1 MIRTSNAPDPLHALQ
16 AAARRCARHVAPGCY
31 AARVVILDASG
42 RELLGL
48 TVPAGD
54 DLDTPAQVAAVAPV
68 ATPEPEPPVAGWSF
82 DNLRPFYDGKPLEIH
97 GQKLKVL
104 REFVESKEPLSVEA
118 LKNRAW
124 KDHRTT
130 DETVRWSIGELRK
143 ALRAYF
149 PELED
154 PIPNGIDGYS
164 LQIR

>member
-48 TVPAGD
+48 TVP
-54 DLDTPAQVAAVAPV
+54 VAAVAPV
-68 ATPEPEPPVAGWSF
+68 ATPEPEPSVAGWSF
-82 DNLRPFYDGKPLEIH
+82 DNLRPFYDGRPLDIH

-130 DETVRWSIGELRK
+130 DETVRWSVGELRK